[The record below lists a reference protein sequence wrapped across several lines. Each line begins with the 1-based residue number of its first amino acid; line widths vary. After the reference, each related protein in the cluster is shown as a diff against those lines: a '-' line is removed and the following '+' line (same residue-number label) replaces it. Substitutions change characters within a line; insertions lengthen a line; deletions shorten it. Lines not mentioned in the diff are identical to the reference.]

1 MFEQEARYIFR
12 NYRNAICQRFTP
24 NHFNP
29 QKESTMFTTTANSAR
44 IWGFLFGALALFSVY
59 DLATAKGAILIP
71 ALGLAGFGGLAVAHF
86 FTSKRLAAA
95 GQSPSKASSIEVAF
109 LALGI
114 VAILVRMYFRYV
126 A

>member
-1 MFEQEARYIFR
+1 
-12 NYRNAICQRFTP
+12 
-24 NHFNP
+24 
-29 QKESTMFTTTANSAR
+29 MFTTTANSAR

-59 DLATAKGAILIP
+59 DLATEKQNMLIP
-71 ALGLAGFGGLAVAHF
+71 ALGVAGFGGLAVAHF
-86 FTSKRLAAA
+86 MTSKRLAAA
-95 GQSPSKASSIEVAF
+95 GQSPSKASSLEVAF